1 MSSVIDQPPAKTLT
15 VRLPLGLLGFEKIK
29 SYWLVT
35 NPEEEPFSWL
45 QVPDEGDLAFL
56 VVPPGAI
63 LPDYAPNLADDD
75 VRFLAIES
83 PDDVWIFNIVTLRP
97 DGTSTVNLKGPIVI
111 NRHTLVG
118 KQVVLVNS
126 PYPIQHP
133 LGTA

>member
-75 VRFLAIES
+75 VRFLGIES